1 MFVVNLR
8 DQIKIDNQRTFL
20 NTNEF
25 ADLYIINGKPVKVV
39 LNAATDN
46 KHPLAYAE
54 GVSLVN
60 DTLHVDVL
68 ELGYTPKQDEWL
80 NINGT
85 EHRVVRVA
93 SEKGM
98 LAIYLEANVG

>member
-1 MFVVNLR
+1 MNLR
-8 DQIKIDNQRTFL
+8 EQILIDNQRTFL

-25 ADLYIINGKPVKVV
+25 ADLYIINGAEVKAS
-39 LNAATDN
+39 LDSSTDS

-54 GVSLVN
+54 GVSLVT
-60 DTLHVDVL
+60 DVLFVDLL
-68 ELGYTPKQDEWL
+68 ELGYKPKEDEWL

-85 EHRVVRVA
+85 DHRVVRVA

-98 LAIYLEANVG
+98 LTIYLEANTG